1 MSDAP
6 NAAAALVDCLD
17 LRHLAAPEPLRRA
30 LAAVEALPPGA
41 SLVLLT
47 PLMPLPL
54 LQLLELQGG
63 LDARAELLDD
73 GSARVVIRR
82 L

>member
-1 MSDAP
+1 MNDPSIVVSASET
-6 NAAAALVDCLD
+6 CLD
-17 LRHLAAPEPLRRA
+17 LRHLPAPEPLKRA
-30 LAAVEALPPGA
+30 LEAVETLAPDV
-41 SLVLLT
+41 SLVVLT
-47 PLMPLPL
+47 PLLPLPL

-63 LDARAELLDD
+63 LDAHAELLDD

>member
-1 MSDAP
+1 MSDPTIVVPAP
-6 NAAAALVDCLD
+6 ETCLD
-17 LRHLAAPEPLRRA
+17 LRHLPAPEPLRRA
-30 LAAVEALPPGA
+30 LEAVETLAPDI
-41 SLVLLT
+41 SLVVLT
-47 PLMPLPL
+47 PLLPLPL

-63 LDARAELLDD
+63 LDAHAELLDD

>member
-1 MSDAP
+1 MSDAS
-6 NAAAALVDCLD
+6 NAAAAPADCLD
-17 LRHLAAPEPLRRA
+17 LRHLHAPEPLRRA
-30 LAAVEALPPGA
+30 LAAVEGLPPGA

-47 PLMPLPL
+47 PLLPLPL

-63 LDARAELLDD
+63 LDAHAESLDD

>member
-1 MSDAP
+1 MEIASWT
-6 NAAAALVDCLD
+6 AL
-17 LRHLAAPEPLRRA
+17 
-30 LAAVEALPPGA
+30 
-41 SLVLLT
+41 LVVLT
-47 PLMPLPL
+47 PLLPLPL

-63 LDARAELLDD
+63 LDAHAELLDD

>member
-1 MSDAP
+1 MSEPSIVAP
-6 NAAAALVDCLD
+6 AHETCLD
-17 LRHLAAPEPLRRA
+17 LRHLPAPEPLKRA
-30 LAAVEALPPGA
+30 LEAVETLAPDV
-41 SLVLLT
+41 SLVVLT
-47 PLMPLPL
+47 PLLPLPL

-63 LDARAELLDD
+63 LDAHAELLDD

>member
-1 MSDAP
+1 MSDAS
-6 NAAAALVDCLD
+6 NAAAALVECLD
-17 LRHLAAPEPLRRA
+17 LRHLPAPEPLRRA
-30 LAAVEALPPGA
+30 LAAIEVLQPGA
-41 SLVLLT
+41 SLVVLT
-47 PLMPLPL
+47 PLLPQPL

>member
-1 MSDAP
+1 MRDASH
-6 NAAAALVDCLD
+6 AAAALADCLD
-17 LRHLAAPEPLRRA
+17 LRHLPAPEPLRRA

-41 SLVLLT
+41 SLVVLT
-47 PLMPLPL
+47 PLLPLPL

-63 LDARAELLDD
+63 LDVRAELLDD